1 MPRLLLSVALLLPLA
16 LAGCAN
22 PRYGVFAT
30 STNLGIDADVTAG
43 KVVIGYDRTEG
54 FVGPGYPETGTAPSV
69 FGFIE
74 SDQNVFNPKV
84 RQLYA
89 TGSAAELVTQDKTPD
104 PLKDLKPEESL
115 GPSKIMVFGTTTSI
129 ALRIG
134 YGPNALLPDSISF
147 GYKRREASL
156 IPVLPATAAT
166 PETAATPAKYVSTL
180 ASIDMNTTTS
190 TGLSKATVGVRQF
203 FATGNAARNLAADKI
218 IRGIYRLEAEGAL
231 SAGARDA
238 AYDLAARTTVASCIQ
253 KGSGK
258 FGDPA
263 RMRLEKLLSMSSL
276 SAAQKKAILEDATDP
291 ASLSEAI
298 NKIVPGSTKQ
308 LQQIA
313 TEKAAQ
319 LCEA

>member
-22 PRYGVFAT
+22 PKYGVFAT
-30 STNLGIDADVTAG
+30 STNLGIDADATAG

-54 FVGPGYPETGTAPSV
+54 FVGPGYPKTGTAPSV

-89 TGSAAELVTQDKTPD
+89 TGSAADLVTQ
-104 PLKDLKPEESL
+104 EQA
-115 GPSKIMVFGTTTSI
+115 PSAPAAEDSKGTAQMMVFGTTTSI
-129 ALRIG
+129 ALRVG
-134 YGPNALLPDSISF
+134 YGPNAPLPDSISL
-147 GYKRREASL
+147 GYKRHEASL
-156 IPVLPATAAT
+156 IPVEPSDGTTAVRYA
-166 PETAATPAKYVSTL
+166 PTL

-190 TGLSKATVGVRQF
+190 KGPAETKVGVRQF
-203 FATGNAARNLAADKI
+203 FATGNAARNLAASGT
-218 IRGIYRLEAEGAL
+218 IRGIFRHEAAEAMA
-231 SAGARDA
+231 AGAGDA
-238 AYDLAARTTVASCIQ
+238 ARDRAARTTIASCIQ
-253 KGSGK
+253 KGAGP
-258 FGDPA
+258 FTPA
-263 RMRLEKLLSMSSL
+263 AGERLKKLLSVSSL
-276 SAAQKKAILEDATDP
+276 SAPQKSAILEDSTDG

-308 LQQIA
+308 LQKIA
-313 TEKAAQ
+313 ADNAAQ